1 MLLYCLFDP
10 AKCFGDL
17 GKAGDNVPPASQ
29 PLVDGER
36 QMILEGIFDW
46 IEFKF
51 WLFFCCAPNSWQYG
65 IYVNFA
71 IDFT

>member
-36 QMILEGIFDW
+36 QMILEGIFD
-46 IEFKF
+46 
-51 WLFFCCAPNSWQYG
+51 
-65 IYVNFA
+65 
-71 IDFT
+71 